1 MLVIYSVTFVRLF
14 GFFSQTVDMRDELT
28 LQDGLIFKANTVV
41 IPRSL
46 HADMKARVH
55 SSHLGTESC
64 PRRACECIYWP
75 RMSAEIK
82 QYISAC
88 EIWGELDTTSQPNE
102 PLISHEVLSCPWER
116 VGTDIFFLDGKE
128 YLITIDYRRN
138 FWEADRLLDSNVSTV
153 ILELKSHYARHGIPD
168 QVMSN
173 NGPQF
178 VSTEFAT
185 FAKTWEFDHLP
196 SSPGNSNAKGKAES
210 GIKTAKRLLRKS
222 ISAGMDPYLAFLD
235 CRNTPT
241 QAMTTSP
248 AQRLMGRRTK
258 TLIPTT
264 QNFLMPK
271 TNPPRVEKSQLKER
285 QQVQAKYYNR
295 TTKELPTLSEGDVV
309 RMMHKGNY
317 DIFHLPRNM
326 STTGWSTILL
336 AVLSVCFS
344 NTQDDYC
351 AKSLWDITTV

>member
-1 MLVIYSVTFVRLF
+1 MVCTTSHLSVMLVIYSVTFVRLF

-28 LQDGLIFKANTVV
+28 LQDGLIFKASPFV

-46 HADMKARVH
+46 HADMKARIH

-64 PRRACECIYWP
+64 LRRARECIYWP
-75 RMSAEIK
+75 GTSAEIK

-88 EIWGELDTTSQPNE
+88 EICRELDTTSQPNE

-138 FWEADRLLDSNVSTV
+138 FWEADRLLDSNASTV

-210 GIKTAKRLLRKS
+210 GVKTAKRFLRKS

-285 QQVQAKYYNR
+285 PQVQGKYYNR
-295 TTKELPTLSEGDVV
+295 TTKELSTLSEGDVV
-309 RMMHKGNY
+309 RMKP
-317 DIFHLPRNM
+317 FK
-326 STTGWSTILL
+326 
-336 AVLSVCFS
+336 LS
-344 NTQDDYC
+344 
-351 AKSLWDITTV
+351 A